1 VTQQGPLARWV
12 AAVQEELGLAVDAD
26 RMSRLVLDLARDV
39 AHSVDRP
46 AAPVTA
52 YLLGLAAGQAA
63 AGQAADPDQATGAE
77 PGTGPDQVTGAGQ
90 RAGLNQVTGQATD
103 AGQAAGPDQVTGQVT
118 GAEPAAGPNQV
129 TGQVSGAGQGADP
142 DQATEQ
148 AAARIRRL
156 LQGWS
161 PAE

>member
-1 VTQQGPLARWV
+1 VDVTQQGPLARWV
-12 AAVQEELGLAVDAD
+12 AAVLDELGLAVDAD
-26 RMSRLVLDLARDV
+26 RMTWVVLDLARDV

-52 YLLGLAAGQAA
+52 YLLGLAAGRA
-63 AGQAADPDQATGAE
+63 AGAEPDTGPDQATDQA
-77 PGTGPDQVTGAGQ
+77 TAQVTDQAT
-90 RAGLNQVTGQATD
+90 AQVTEQAAAQAT
-103 AGQAAGPDQVTGQVT
+103 
-118 GAEPAAGPNQV
+118 E
-129 TGQVSGAGQGADP
+129 
-142 DQATEQ
+142 QATEQ